1 MWKVRF
7 IFLKMES
14 EKCKMLV
21 FSIYILLYTLNVWA
35 YKTTFAIVIS
45 IVTIITLF
53 DGTVILP

>member
-7 IFLKMES
+7 IFLEMES

-35 YKTTFAIVIS
+35 YKATFAIVIS
-45 IVTIITLF
+45 NVTIITLF